1 MDSEMPTTGGAH
13 SVKHLRRVLKKA
25 GLKTTGRKAALTRR
39 LRKAGLKGGQL
50 TEVIKR
56 AADTAKEATS
66 GVIGVGEAALKVPGK
81 AVKAAIGR
89 GRITRRR

>member
-1 MDSEMPTTGGAH
+1 MDSEMKTGGAH
-13 SVKHLRRVLKKA
+13 SVKQLRRVLKKA

-56 AADTAKEATS
+56 VASTAKKATS
-66 GVIGVGEAALKVPGK
+66 GVIGVGEAALKTPV
-81 AVKAAIGR
+81 VAASTALGR
-89 GRITRRR
+89 GGKTRRG